1 MKQLLRGWV
10 RVACM
15 AWAILSGLGL
25 RGVAATEPFAG
36 VDDKWRHYQSPHF
49 ELYTRVNDGDSR
61 TLLHELEVLRAIT
74 LGTLKLESRTP
85 VPVTIFHFRD
95 DRDFRAYF
103 PPELR
108 KNDIYR
114 AYYRTDPDRGVMLL
128 APLDSDRRGN
138 QLALSSYI
146 AHLFTMAGE
155 RPPPWFQHGFG
166 DLFETIEV
174 GSDDVTVG
182 RPSPGTVQYLQRERF
197 LPLESLLGIEQDNPL
212 FKDEGRSRLFF
223 AQAWAVVHY
232 WLLGKHDDL
241 PRERVY
247 AFLTYVRQHREAGG
261 EELRQAF
268 EATFGMTFA
277 EMNRR
282 IDSYVSGG
290 RYMAARLPL
299 PEVAAPKS
307 YARRDVSRDEIRLRL
322 GEVAFR
328 TNRDPAGKF
337 ALLESLGRGSADI
350 RSLEALGAMALRD
363 GNQGEAR
370 ERWNAAFDA
379 GSQNPAL
386 IRLLAEFETK
396 PWFRQVDYHFRLS
409 DETAARLR
417 TLLKRSIECA
427 PQQAGA
433 YEQLAWVESAA
444 PKPEIASVNLVQG
457 KFATLDD
464 RPRTLLAL
472 ALVRLRLGDRA
483 TGERLLTNVEEME
496 PPLSVLQSVERVR
509 AILENRPPRRIEGAE
524 EARSRAVRV
533 PRGLH
538 KPE

>member
-1 MKQLLRGWV
+1 MNLFLRGWV
-10 RVACM
+10 RVACV
-15 AWAILSGLGL
+15 AWAILSGLSS
-25 RGVAATEPFAG
+25 RGSAATEPFAG
-36 VDDKWRHYQSPHF
+36 VDAKWRHYQSPHF
-49 ELYTRVNDGDSR
+49 ELYSRVSEGDSR
-61 TLLHELEVLRAIT
+61 TLLHELEVLRSLT

-95 DRDFRAYF
+95 DRDLRAYF
-103 PPELR
+103 PAELR
-108 KNDIYR
+108 KNTIYR
-114 AYYRTDPDRGVMLL
+114 AFYRPDPDRGFMLL

-174 GSDDVTVG
+174 GSDNVTLG
-182 RPSPGTVQYLQRERF
+182 KPSPGVVQYLQRERF
-197 LPLESLLGIEQDNPL
+197 LPLESLLGIEPDNAL
-212 FKDEGRSRLFF
+212 FKDEQRARLFF

-247 AFLTYVRQHREAGG
+247 AFLTYVRQHRDAGG

-268 EATFGMTFA
+268 EATFGLTFA

-282 IDSYVSGG
+282 IDTYVSSG
-290 RYMAARLPL
+290 RYMAAKLPL
-299 PEVAAPKS
+299 PEVAPAKS
-307 YARRDVSRDEIRLRL
+307 YARRDVSIEEIRLRL
-322 GEVAFR
+322 GEMAFR
-328 TNRDPAGKF
+328 ANRDPAGKF
-337 ALLESLGRGSADI
+337 ALLDSLGRNRTDT
-350 RSLEALGAMALRD
+350 RSLEALGAMALREGD
-363 GNQGEAR
+363 PGEAR
-370 ERWNAAFDA
+370 SRWNAAFEA
-379 GSQNPAL
+379 GTQNPAV
-386 IRLLAEFETK
+386 IRQLAELETK
-396 PWFRQVDYHFRLS
+396 PWFRQFDYHFRLS

-464 RPRTLLAL
+464 QPRTLLAL

-483 TGERLLTNVEEME
+483 TAERLLGNVEEMK

-509 AILENRPPRRIEGAE
+509 AILEDRPPRRIEGAE
-524 EARSRAVRV
+524 APKSRGIRV
-533 PRGLH
+533 SPGLR
-538 KPE
+538 KPD